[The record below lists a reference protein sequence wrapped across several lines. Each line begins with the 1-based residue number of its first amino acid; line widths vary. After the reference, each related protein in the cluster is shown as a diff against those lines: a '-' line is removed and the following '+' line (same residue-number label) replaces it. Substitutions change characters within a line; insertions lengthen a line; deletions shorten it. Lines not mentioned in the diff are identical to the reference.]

1 MNRTHDGSKL
11 KNKALALIQSAS
23 KVVSAPEFDS
33 RDSVNLAIDTAHL
46 FILLEQARQQ
56 EIANLIAFQET
67 ARADKRWDTVKS
79 LQARIK
85 DELEVFSR
93 D

>member
-1 MNRTHDGSKL
+1 MTRTTNKATL
-11 KNKALALIQSAS
+11 KDKALALIQSAS

-33 RDSVNLAIDTAHL
+33 HDSVNLAIDTAHL

-79 LQARIK
+79 LQSRIK
-85 DELEVFSR
+85 DELGVFSR